1 MPGDARKEKSA
12 FRIRPSHLSFLQ
24 VVVAILIGIASFLIT
39 SASKVGSAIFTIDDR
54 FVTQGTFQA
63 ESRQHEIDIAR
74 IERMIRD
81 QNGKI
86 DAVYQ
91 FLITGRGKA
100 PHGSRS
106 EE

>member
-1 MPGDARKEKSA
+1 MPGDLKKSEI
-12 FRIRPSHLSFLQ
+12 RIRSSHLSFIQ
-24 VVVAILIGIASFLIT
+24 VVVAILIGVASFFIT

-54 FVTQGTFQA
+54 FVTKSAFQT
-63 ESRQHEIDIAR
+63 ESRQHEIDITR

-81 QNGKI
+81 QNQKI

-91 FLITGRGKA
+91 FLITGKGKA

>member
-1 MPGDARKEKSA
+1 MPGDSRKSEL
-12 FRIRPSHLSFLQ
+12 RIRSSHLSFIQ
-24 VVVAILIGIASFLIT
+24 VVAAILIGIASFLIT
-39 SASKVGSAIFTIDDR
+39 SASKVGSAVFTIDDR
-54 FVTQGTFQA
+54 FVSKSAFQT

-81 QNGKI
+81 QNEKI

-91 FLITGRGKA
+91 FLITGKGRT

-106 EE
+106 E